1 MQGLELSGSAARPYA
16 SIVTE
21 RLRDDPEPFVSFAAI
36 STLFYRSSPGPT
48 GSLQEAAGDD
58 EPEGAAAAAGGEHV
72 VDSGH
77 LVPLLQ
83 PLTQSEQKLVAWK
96 AKETLHMIEHGLTRS
111 AL

>member
-1 MQGLELSGSAARPYA
+1 MQGLELSGTAARPYA

-36 STLFYRSSPGPT
+36 STLFYMSSPGR
-48 GSLQEAAGDD
+48 SLQQAAGDD
-58 EPEGAAAAAGGEHV
+58 EPEGAAAAAGGEHEM
-72 VDSGH
+72 DSGL